1 MNAPLSKREIG
12 NAPAP
17 RPNERPHVQLGPD
30 TQGEPNAATFARSG
44 CTVRHLPDGRGRGAE
59 GIVPENTA
67 ADRRSAT
74 KTSPQRS
81 PASYF
86 KKERAPSPFQDLGLP
101 CGDSPTQALLG
112 YSFWREPLAETTRN
126 SKDRSM
132 STHRKRPRDPA
143 QLAKLMVDIATGQI
157 EDRPPTPEEQD
168 KDPSAIERGRCPSRN
183 SPRICCGKL
192 SSHIP
197 VRSASAPPCTARL
210 CPASSS
216 FRADRSARSKG

>member
-1 MNAPLSKREIG
+1 MPLPRVQTSVPMSSWALTHKASPMQRRLLEAGARYVIFQMAEVAVPRELFQKILRLIDDLRPK
-12 NAPAP
+12 PAP
-17 RPNERPHVQLGPD
+17 SVAQ
-30 TQGEPNAATFARSG
+30 
-44 CTVRHLPDGRGRGAE
+44 RH
-59 GIVPENTA
+59 
-67 ADRRSAT
+67 
-74 KTSPQRS
+74 TS
-81 PASYF
+81 
-86 KKERAPSPFQDLGLP
+86 KK
-101 CGDSPTQALLG
+101 
-112 YSFWREPLAETTRN
+112 REPLRPSKTWGSLVATLQRKPSLDILSGESHLQRQPGT